1 MGSRK
6 DFLRLVA
13 FDLDFED
20 YMRLLRQAG
29 NSTRD
34 VQEPLVLCFIY
45 LSLFYIGASGKEPA
59 CQFRR
64 HKRCGFDPWV
74 GKIPRRRAWQPPLQ
88 YPCLVDPMARG
99 AWQATVHGVAKSQTS
114 SHPRVVGVVGRLS
127 ALSSCP
133 PDLFWQ
139 LVSVSCQGA
148 FGLYFWASE
157 KEPRPRLNTA
167 PCPGYIMTQTSE
179 CLPSTPGPHQRG

>member
-1 MGSRK
+1 MNQEIPAGRKEDLLMGSRK

-64 HKRCGFDPWV
+64 HKRCGFDPWI
-74 GKIPRRRAWQPPLQ
+74 GKIPWRRAWQPTPVFLPGEPHKQ
-88 YPCLVDPMARG
+88 RSQVEPWWAE
-99 AWQATVHGVAKSQTS
+99 SQT
-114 SHPRVVGVVGRLS
+114 RL
-127 ALSSCP
+127 
-133 PDLFWQ
+133 
-139 LVSVSCQGA
+139 
-148 FGLYFWASE
+148 
-157 KEPRPRLNTA
+157 K
-167 PCPGYIMTQTSE
+167 
-179 CLPSTPGPHQRG
+179 

>member
-1 MGSRK
+1 MNQEIPAGRKEDLLMVSRK

-64 HKRCGFDPWV
+64 HKRCGFDPWI
-74 GKIPRRRAWQPPLQ
+74 GKIPWRRAWQPTPVFLPGEPHKQ
-88 YPCLVDPMARG
+88 RSPVEP
-99 AWQATVHGVAKSQTS
+99 W
-114 SHPRVVGVVGRLS
+114 
-127 ALSSCP
+127 
-133 PDLFWQ
+133 
-139 LVSVSCQGA
+139 
-148 FGLYFWASE
+148 WAESDE
-157 KEPRPRLNTA
+157 TEVT
-167 PCPGYIMTQTSE
+167 
-179 CLPSTPGPHQRG
+179 

>member
-1 MGSRK
+1 MNQEIPAGRKKDLLMGSRK

-64 HKRCGFDPWV
+64 HKRCGFDPWI
-74 GKIPRRRAWQPPLQ
+74 GKIPWRRAWQPTPVFLPGEPHKQ
-88 YPCLVDPMARG
+88 RSQVEPWWAE
-99 AWQATVHGVAKSQTS
+99 SQT
-114 SHPRVVGVVGRLS
+114 RL
-127 ALSSCP
+127 
-133 PDLFWQ
+133 
-139 LVSVSCQGA
+139 
-148 FGLYFWASE
+148 
-157 KEPRPRLNTA
+157 K
-167 PCPGYIMTQTSE
+167 
-179 CLPSTPGPHQRG
+179 